1 MSIKINSLELENVK
15 KIKAVRLTPTQNG
28 LTVIGGRN
36 GQGKTSVLDA
46 IAWALG
52 GDRFRPSA
60 AKREDSVLPP
70 RLHLVLSNGVV
81 VDRKG
86 KNSALTVTDPTGK
99 RSGQQLLNDL
109 ISVLALDLPRFL
121 HATDREKADT
131 LLQIIGMK
139 EQVDQLE
146 QEETKLYNRRH
157 SIGQIADQKK
167 KYAKELPFY
176 KDAPDEPVSPSELI
190 AQQQAIL
197 AQNGENQRKRLH
209 AAALKGQVEQLQAK
223 VDTLTKQLAD
233 ANAALFSV
241 TRDYETAQKSA
252 QELVDQSTA
261 ELEENLRQIEEINA
275 MVRTNQDKRRAER
288 EAKEYEDEYIQLTQQ
303 LTDTRWKKSDL
314 LAHAPLPLPGLSVE
328 QGALT
333 YQGQKWDCLS
343 GSDQLKVATAI
354 VRRLNPECG
363 FVLLDKLEQMDLDTL
378 TRFGGWL
385 EQEGLQVIAT
395 RVSTGEECTVVLED
409 GEVKDDKTPVPQW
422 EGVSFGV

>member
-86 KNSALTVTDPTGK
+86 KNSALTVIDPTGK

-146 QEETKLYNRRH
+146 QEETSLYNRRH

-167 KYAKELPFY
+167 KYAKELPY
-176 KDAPDEPVSPSELI
+176 YTDAPDEPVSPSELI

-223 VDTLTKQLAD
+223 VDALTKQLAD
-233 ANAALFSV
+233 ANAALFAA

-275 MVRTNQDKRRAER
+275 MVRTNQDKHRAEQ

-303 LTDTRWKKSDL
+303 LTDTRRKKSDL
-314 LAHAPLPLPGLSVE
+314 LAHATLPLPGLGVE

-378 TRFGGWL
+378 TRFGAWL

-395 RVSTGEECTVVLED
+395 RVSTGDECTVILED
-409 GEVKDDKTPVPQW
+409 GEIKDAKASANQW

>member
-81 VDRKG
+81 VNRKG

-99 RSGQQLLNDL
+99 RSGQQLLSDL

-146 QEETKLYNRRH
+146 QE
-157 SIGQIADQKK
+157 
-167 KYAKELPFY
+167 
-176 KDAPDEPVSPSELI
+176 
-190 AQQQAIL
+190 
-197 AQNGENQRKRLH
+197 
-209 AAALKGQVEQLQAK
+209 
-223 VDTLTKQLAD
+223 
-233 ANAALFSV
+233 
-241 TRDYETAQKSA
+241 
-252 QELVDQSTA
+252 
-261 ELEENLRQIEEINA
+261 
-275 MVRTNQDKRRAER
+275 
-288 EAKEYEDEYIQLTQQ
+288 
-303 LTDTRWKKSDL
+303 
-314 LAHAPLPLPGLSVE
+314 
-328 QGALT
+328 
-333 YQGQKWDCLS
+333 
-343 GSDQLKVATAI
+343 
-354 VRRLNPECG
+354 
-363 FVLLDKLEQMDLDTL
+363 
-378 TRFGGWL
+378 
-385 EQEGLQVIAT
+385 
-395 RVSTGEECTVVLED
+395 
-409 GEVKDDKTPVPQW
+409 
-422 EGVSFGV
+422 

>member
-121 HATDREKADT
+121 HATDREKTDT

-146 QEETKLYNRRH
+146 QVETNLYNRRH

-167 KYAKELPFY
+167 KYARELPFY
-176 KDAPDEPVSPSELI
+176 TDAPDEPVSPSELI

-233 ANAALFSV
+233 ANAALFAV

-261 ELEENLRQIEEINA
+261 QLEENLRQIEEINA
-275 MVRTNQDKRRAER
+275 MVRTNQDKRRAEQ
-288 EAKEYEDEYIQLTQQ
+288 EAKEYEDEYLQLTQQ
-303 LTDTRWKKSDL
+303 LTDTRRKKSDL
-314 LAHAPLPLPGLSVE
+314 LAHAPLPLPGLSAE

-354 VRRLNPECG
+354 VRRLNPDCG

-378 TRFGGWL
+378 TQFGAWL

-395 RVSTGEECTVVLED
+395 RVSTGDECTVILED
-409 GEVKDDKTPVPQW
+409 GEVKDANPSNQW

>member
-146 QEETKLYNRRH
+146 QEENKLYHRRH

-167 KYAKELPFY
+167 KYAKELPY
-176 KDAPDEPVSPSELI
+176 YTDAPDEPVSPSELI

-209 AAALKGQVEQLQAK
+209 ATALKGQVEQLKAK

-233 ANAALFSV
+233 ANASLFAV

-275 MVRTNQDKRRAER
+275 MVRTNQDKHRAEQ

-303 LTDTRWKKSDL
+303 LTDTRRKKSDL
-314 LAHAPLPLPGLSVE
+314 LAHAPLPLPGLGVE

-378 TRFGGWL
+378 TQFGAWL

-395 RVSTGEECTVVLED
+395 RVSTGEECTVILED
-409 GEVKDDKTPVPQW
+409 GEIKDAKAPANQW

>member
-1 MSIKINSLELENVK
+1 M
-15 KIKAVRLTPTQNG
+15 
-28 LTVIGGRN
+28 
-36 GQGKTSVLDA
+36 
-46 IAWALG
+46 
-52 GDRFRPSA
+52 
-60 AKREDSVLPP
+60 
-70 RLHLVLSNGVV
+70 
-81 VDRKG
+81 
-86 KNSALTVTDPTGK
+86 
-99 RSGQQLLNDL
+99 
-109 ISVLALDLPRFL
+109 
-121 HATDREKADT
+121 
-131 LLQIIGMK
+131 
-139 EQVDQLE
+139 
-146 QEETKLYNRRH
+146 
-157 SIGQIADQKK
+157 
-167 KYAKELPFY
+167 
-176 KDAPDEPVSPSELI
+176 SPSELI

-209 AAALKGQVEQLQAK
+209 AAALKGQVEQLKDK
-223 VDTLTKQLAD
+223 VDALTKQLAD
-233 ANAALFSV
+233 ANAALFAA

-252 QELVDQSTA
+252 QELIDQSTA

-275 MVRTNQDKRRAER
+275 MVRTNQDKHRAEQ
-288 EAKEYEDEYIQLTQQ
+288 EAKEYEDEYLQLTQQ
-303 LTDTRWKKSDL
+303 LTDTRRKKSDL

-378 TRFGGWL
+378 TRFGAWL

>member
-1 MSIKINSLELENVK
+1 M
-15 KIKAVRLTPTQNG
+15 
-28 LTVIGGRN
+28 
-36 GQGKTSVLDA
+36 
-46 IAWALG
+46 
-52 GDRFRPSA
+52 
-60 AKREDSVLPP
+60 
-70 RLHLVLSNGVV
+70 
-81 VDRKG
+81 
-86 KNSALTVTDPTGK
+86 TVTDPTGK
-99 RSGQQLLNDL
+99 RSGQQLLSDL

-146 QEETKLYNRRH
+146 QEETNLYNRRH

-167 KYAKELPFY
+167 KYAKELPY
-176 KDAPDEPVSPSELI
+176 YTDAPDEPVSPSELI

-209 AAALKGQVEQLQAK
+209 AAALKEQVEQLKDK
-223 VDTLTKQLAD
+223 VDALTKQLAD
-233 ANAALFSV
+233 TNAALFAV

-275 MVRTNQDKRRAER
+275 MVRTNQDKHRAEQ

-303 LTDTRWKKSDL
+303 LTDTRRKKSDL

-354 VRRLNPECG
+354 VRRLNPDCG

-378 TRFGGWL
+378 TQFGAWL

-395 RVSTGEECTVVLED
+395 RVSTGDECTVILED
-409 GEVKDDKTPVPQW
+409 GEVKDANPSNQW

>member
-52 GDRFRPSA
+52 GDRFRPSNP
-60 AKREDSVLPP
+60 KREDSVLPP

-146 QEETKLYNRRH
+146 QEETNLYNRRH

-176 KDAPDEPVSPSELI
+176 KDAPDQPVSPSELI

-223 VDTLTKQLAD
+223 VDTLIKQLAD

-275 MVRTNQDKRRAER
+275 MVRTNQDKHRAEQ
-288 EAKEYEDEYIQLTQQ
+288 EAKEYEDEYLQLTQQ
-303 LTDTRWKKSDL
+303 LTDTRRKKSDL
-314 LAHAPLPLPGLSVE
+314 LAHAPLPPPGLSVE

-378 TRFGGWL
+378 TQFGAWL

>member
-1 MSIKINSLELENVK
+1 M
-15 KIKAVRLTPTQNG
+15 
-28 LTVIGGRN
+28 
-36 GQGKTSVLDA
+36 
-46 IAWALG
+46 
-52 GDRFRPSA
+52 
-60 AKREDSVLPP
+60 
-70 RLHLVLSNGVV
+70 
-81 VDRKG
+81 
-86 KNSALTVTDPTGK
+86 
-99 RSGQQLLNDL
+99 
-109 ISVLALDLPRFL
+109 
-121 HATDREKADT
+121 
-131 LLQIIGMK
+131 
-139 EQVDQLE
+139 
-146 QEETKLYNRRH
+146 
-157 SIGQIADQKK
+157 
-167 KYAKELPFY
+167 
-176 KDAPDEPVSPSELI
+176 SPSELI

-233 ANAALFSV
+233 ANAALFAV
-241 TRDYETAQKSA
+241 TLDYETAQKSA
-252 QELVDQSTA
+252 QELVNQLTA

-275 MVRTNQDKRRAER
+275 MVRTNQDKHRAEQ

-303 LTDTRWKKSDL
+303 LTDTRRKKSDL

-354 VRRLNPECG
+354 VRRLNPDCG

-378 TRFGGWL
+378 TQFGAWL

-395 RVSTGEECTVVLED
+395 RVSTGDECTVILED
-409 GEVKDDKTPVPQW
+409 GEVKDAKPCNQW

>member
-15 KIKAVRLTPTQNG
+15 KIKAVRLTPTPNG

-146 QEETKLYNRRH
+146 QEETNLYNRRH

-275 MVRTNQDKRRAER
+275 MVRTNQDKHRAEQ

-303 LTDTRWKKSDL
+303 LTDTRRKKSDL
-314 LAHAPLPLPGLSVE
+314 LARAPLPLPGLSVE

-343 GSDQLKVATAI
+343 GSDQLKVATAV

-385 EQEGLQVIAT
+385 EQEGLQGIAT
-395 RVSTGEECTVVLED
+395 RVSTGNECTVILED
-409 GEVKDDKTPVPQW
+409 GEVKDANPSNQW